1 MTKIMNMQDLLD
13 NLGSLG
19 YSAKTI
25 DQIRP
30 RIKECERIYKTP
42 LKNIPVDPAKFEEIW
57 GRGRIGAIAKG
68 FKSHKHFLEWRKRVR
83 GALNKAAGPKAP
95 KALLPDWVALS
106 GFAKDEGGVGRLLA
120 PHRSA
125 GIEAVGVVASAVGLV
140 PSDLKACW
148 VTPAAI
154 PLKGKVRRTF
164 KRGITTLNDLLDLRD
179 DCPEIMSLLPEE
191 RLPQPERAVRPP
203 SPWRRG
209 HLSEA
214 KRLWE
219 DFDAFVLK
227 KRGVDA
233 FGAPIPADQSEFKSR
248 TEETYINA
256 LNLATG
262 LLERAGEIDRSRS
275 PRLSDICNPKVIA
288 RAANL
293 WQTRALKG
301 EVRIDATTRKNMVAR
316 LSHIADVQVGL
327 SKAER
332 KSMKKIK
339 KQVRKTSPKSD
350 AMSPPRLRWIKD
362 FAKSPAQQR
371 AVHVMPETL
380 QRESNSILGRWAEL
394 KAKKKNK
401 ERMRALSLGIAAVQ
415 SVILFRGSA
424 LRATNLRSLPFRG
437 DDIQL
442 DMDTESGDIEISIP
456 ASLVKNNVDIEAEFD
471 PDARLI
477 IEWYLKEIRPRLIE
491 DHPYGCKLIDSD
503 FLFPSMHADRPL
515 EETTFASHYA
525 VGVEAAG
532 LSMTL
537 HQARQITGYLILSVD
552 PSAIALVAAVL
563 NNSVQVAEAHYAWMD
578 GVQAGREARKL
589 LRQARAESRKH
600 RSGTQANHARAA

>member
-13 NLGSLG
+13 NLETLE
-19 YSAKTI
+19 YSTKTI

-42 LKNIPVDPAKFEEIW
+42 LKNIPVDPAKFEEMW

-68 FKSHKHFLEWRKRVR
+68 FKSYKHFLEWRKRVR

-106 GFAKDEGGVGRLLA
+106 GFAKDEGGVGRLLG
-120 PHRSA
+120 PHRYA
-125 GIEAVGVVASAVGLV
+125 GIEAVGIVASADGLV

-148 VTPAAI
+148 ITPAAM
-154 PLKGKVRRTF
+154 PLKGKSRRTF
-164 KRGITTLNDLLDLRD
+164 KLGIAALNDLIDLRD
-179 DCPEIMSLLPEE
+179 DCPEIMNLLPEE
-191 RLPQPERAVRPP
+191 KLPQPERAVRPP
-203 SPWRRG
+203 SPWRHG
-209 HLSEA
+209 HLPEA

-219 DFDAFVLK
+219 DFDAFVSK
-227 KRGVDA
+227 KRGFDA

-248 TEETYINA
+248 TEKTYINA

-262 LLERAGEIDRSRS
+262 LLDRAGEIDRSRS
-275 PRLSDICNPKVIA
+275 PRLSDICNPEVIA

-293 WQTRALKG
+293 WQTRAIRG
-301 EVRIDATTRKNMVAR
+301 EVRTDATTRKNMVAR

-327 SKAER
+327 SKADR
-332 KSMKKIK
+332 KSMTKIK

-350 AMSPPRLRWIKD
+350 AMSPPRLMWIKV

-371 AVHVMPETL
+371 AVHLMPETL
-380 QRESNSILGRWAEL
+380 QREAKAILGRWEEL
-394 KAKKKNK
+394 KKKKRHK

-442 DMDTESGDIEISIP
+442 HMDTDSGGIELSIP

-471 PDARLI
+471 PDARTI
-477 IEWYLKEIRPRLIE
+477 IDWYLEEIRPRLIE
-491 DHPYGCKLIDSD
+491 DHPYGCKLVDSD
-503 FLFPSMHADRPL
+503 FLFPSMHTDRPL
-515 EETTFASHYA
+515 EETTFASHYS

-563 NNSVQVAEAHYAWMD
+563 NNSVEVAEAHYAWMD
-578 GVQAGREARKL
+578 GVKAGREARKL

-600 RSGTQANHARAA
+600 RPGTQANDARAA